1 MSYGVNAI
9 VVGTALESFGFTA
22 FDTIDGLG
30 LNTFG
35 LLWSCSGIW
44 TNNDDPALTTVWTS
58 CEDLQ
63 NLDECQVY

>member
-1 MSYGVNAI
+1 MGYAVNGV

-22 FDTIDGLG
+22 NDTISGLG

-35 LLWSCSGIW
+35 FLWGCSDIW
-44 TNNDDPALTTVWTS
+44 TNNDDPTLTTTWTS